1 MSIAILIVPML
12 LDLAVLTSTL
22 AEENKA
28 SSVIMNTDTACMSK
42 ADRERMQQEIEA
54 LRRAGYQVQTGTS
67 AETHGFAVS
76 METVS
81 GRNLGIR
88 RNAKGA
94 YDVVSHWT
102 HSPDKAQIQ
111 ELRSGVESQIRQQYA
126 YEKVKRE
133 LAKRGFSVASEEIQP
148 DNTIKVVAR
157 RW

>member
-22 AEENKA
+22 AQENNA
-28 SSVIMNTDTACMSK
+28 SEIVMNSDSSHLSK
-42 ADRERMQQEIEA
+42 ADAERMQQEIEA
-54 LRRAGYQVQTGTS
+54 LRRAGYKVRTGTS
-67 AETHGFAVS
+67 ADTHGSAIS
-76 METVS
+76 LRTEN
-81 GRNLGIR
+81 GYDLGIR

-102 HSPDKAQIQ
+102 SSPDRAQIRN
-111 ELRSGVESQIRQQYA
+111 LRTGIEAQIRQKYA

-133 LAKRGFSVASEEIQP
+133 LARKGFSIASEEVQP